1 MKQTNK
7 LVTMLNEMADAE
19 NQDDFC
25 TVSYRALPKTATM
38 IDIMAIILKQP
49 ASTLFTSSI
58 SEKLVEVIL
67 ANERNMPLLVTFLAD
82 KDFEKD
88 KQPSGFIKIL
98 EQKGVLRTDL
108 LERLNA
114 ALEQAQEKLEKLK
127 QARENRE
134 SNG

>member
-1 MKQTNK
+1 MRPTNK

-67 ANERNMPLLVTFLAD
+67 ANERNMPLLETFLAD

-98 EQKGVLRTDL
+98 EEKGVLKTDRF
-108 LERLNA
+108 ERLEA
-114 ALEQAQEKLEKLK
+114 AIKKATEERKRNGLIKQDTLK
-127 QARENRE
+127 T
-134 SNG
+134 

>member
-1 MKQTNK
+1 MRPTNK

-49 ASTLFTSSI
+49 VSTLFTPLI

-67 ANERNMPLLVTFLAD
+67 TNERNMPLLENFLAD
-82 KDFEKD
+82 KEFEKD

-98 EQKGVLRTDL
+98 EDKGVLRNDRF
-108 LERLNA
+108 ERLWEA
-114 ALEQAQEKLEKLK
+114 ATIAAEERKRNGLIKQDTLK
-127 QARENRE
+127 T
-134 SNG
+134 